1 MKNFINESFDRLSTS
16 FFAKEIM
23 SVYNM
28 TGKEKSIFFPLL
40 NYAAMRIVK
49 GNNEIDDSYEKAALE
64 CVRDNIRYIVMCR
77 NGVFKNG
84 FVMAKIEDVE
94 IAANGKIF
102 LSANMSLDFKISK
115 TRKNFMSAPRSVK
128 QDAAYITM
136 PWFFMVLIRSVSH
149 MLSKPLGEMLERMEG
164 EMEMFPSA
172 KCVMRIMKEY
182 KFSGDGKSKSL
193 RTIIDGFH
201 GSRDVIFPIALKENF
216 SVSDEYFICHF
227 NTASGICWLFNE
239 RMIARLSDIYKIDA
253 TETVDSMSIDI
264 MHKYIEGINKAKQA
278 INAIENQRK
287 DFLET
292 ITIKEH

>member
-1 MKNFINESFDRLSTS
+1 
-16 FFAKEIM
+16 
-23 SVYNM
+23 
-28 TGKEKSIFFPLL
+28 
-40 NYAAMRIVK
+40 
-49 GNNEIDDSYEKAALE
+49 
-64 CVRDNIRYIVMCR
+64 
-77 NGVFKNG
+77 
-84 FVMAKIEDVE
+84 
-94 IAANGKIF
+94 
-102 LSANMSLDFKISK
+102 
-115 TRKNFMSAPRSVK
+115 
-128 QDAAYITM
+128 
-136 PWFFMVLIRSVSH
+136 

-172 KCVMRIMKEY
+172 KCVMRIIKEY

-239 RMIARLSDIYKIDA
+239 RMIARLSDVYKIYA
-253 TETVDSMSIDI
+253 KETVDSMSIDI
-264 MHKYIEGINKAKQA
+264 MHKYIEGINKVKQA